1 MVDHQL
7 LQGLVLVT
15 GPSRGGKSRWAE
27 HLVGRCNPVSY
38 VATSDPR
45 PDDSAWQERIRLHRD
60 RRSPDWTVI
69 ESGADL
75 VDALNTI
82 PGNHTVLIDALGA
95 FTAWNLDASPEAW
108 IKLQEE
114 LITCLQSRS
123 RSQPVVVVI
132 EETGWGVVPAT
143 EIGGLF
149 RDRQGRLAQQ
159 LETIASRS
167 WLVVQGRA
175 LDLHALG
182 CSVPD

>member
-1 MVDHQL
+1 MDDPQRL
-7 LQGLVLVT
+7 RGLVLVT

-27 HLVGRCNPVSY
+27 HLVERYNPVSY

-45 PDDSAWQERIRLHRD
+45 PDDPAWQERIRLHRD

-82 PGNHTVLIDALGA
+82 PSNHTVLIDALGA
-95 FTAWNLDASPEAW
+95 FTAWNLDTSPEAW
-108 IKLQEE
+108 MKRQEE
-114 LITCLQSRS
+114 LITCLQSRL
-123 RSQPVVVVI
+123 QPVVVVI

-143 EIGGLF
+143 AIGGLF
-149 RDRQGRLAQQ
+149 RDRQGRLAHQ

>member
-1 MVDHQL
+1 MVAKP

-27 HLVGRCNPVSY
+27 HLVAQHSPISY

-45 PDDSAWQERIRLHRD
+45 PNDSGWQERLRLHRE
-60 RRSPDWTVI
+60 RRPSEWDVI

-75 VDALNTI
+75 STALNTI
-82 PGNHTVLIDALGA
+82 PPSHTVLVDALGA
-95 FTAWNLDASPEAW
+95 FTAWHLDASSVDWME
-108 IKLQEE
+108 LESE
-114 LITCLQSRS
+114 LIHSLKARQR
-123 RSQPVVVVI
+123 PVVVVI

-143 EIGGLF
+143 AIGGRF

-159 LETIASRS
+159 LETIASAS

-182 CSVPD
+182 YSVPDR

>member
-1 MVDHQL
+1 MVAKP

-27 HLVGRCNPVSY
+27 HLVAQHSPISY

-45 PDDSAWQERIRLHRD
+45 PNDIGWQERLRLHRK
-60 RRSPDWTVI
+60 RRPSEWDLI

-75 VDALNTI
+75 STALDTI
-82 PGNHTVLIDALGA
+82 PPSHTVLVDALGA
-95 FTAWNLDASPEAW
+95 FTAWHLDASPIDWMELEA
-108 IKLQEE
+108 E
-114 LITCLQSRS
+114 LIHSLQARQ
-123 RSQPVVVVI
+123 RPVVVVI

-143 EIGGLF
+143 AIGGRF

-159 LETIASRS
+159 LETIATAS

-182 CSVPD
+182 YSVPDQ